1 MRPLR
6 LVLDGFGSYR
16 HRADVDFSDVD
27 FFALTGPTGS
37 GKSTVIDGLCFA
49 LYGTVPRWGKDNVIA
64 HALAPSANACGVCL
78 VFETAGGRYAA
89 VRALARDKKGRVH
102 TKEARLERLD
112 PAVPPHAPLEEIL
125 QASAEQIAEG
135 PDQVS
140 AGAADLLG
148 LSYEHFTQ
156 SVLLP
161 QGRFAEFLQAKPRER
176 QDLLV
181 QLLAFGVYEQIGQR
195 ARERAQRA
203 ADKSA
208 GAQRLRAALA
218 GATEEAEMAA
228 AALVAG
234 LTALAA
240 VVDERLAALAKA
252 VAEADGATV
261 RAQAVR
267 EEAGQLARLRMPP
280 DVPGLAER
288 ITTADAL
295 IAETGQNRDQAEKV
309 EAEIR
314 HARDQLPDKTSLE
327 QFRRADAQRAQQS
340 QLLARQRVALGSSE
354 ASEADLAGQ
363 LDATEREL
371 GDAQSAL
378 AAAGHAHAAAALAQT
393 LRLGDPC
400 PVCSRPVT
408 ELPHEAAPAD
418 LTAAQAR
425 AEAAAKDHR
434 RAQGA
439 YRDAGKAAAGARS
452 AVAATE
458 HRLAEIAASLA
469 GSPGEAEVIASLAA
483 IADADVAVEHAR
495 RRAQAT
501 RAAVTAAQRAR
512 TAITHDERAA
522 WSALSEFRDM
532 VVGLGA
538 PPARETALGTAW
550 QSLVDWAAAQRGERA
565 ACLPELDAQ
574 AALLRD
580 AAGEQA
586 ADLLAVLAG
595 GGIQTAAAVADP
607 AQAPVLVARRRAK
620 AESDLEVVRRD
631 RNRVAELDGQ
641 IAAHRAEEQVAT
653 MLGGLLRANTF
664 ERWLCSEA
672 LDSLV
677 TEASATLM
685 ELSGNQYQLDRDDRN
700 DLVVIDYNDAGT
712 RRPVHTLSG
721 GETFQA
727 SLALALALSHQVIA
741 LSAGMRDLNSMFL
754 DEGFGTLDEDTLDTV
769 ATTLE
774 RLAADSGR
782 MVGVVTHV
790 AALADRVPVRFV
802 VSRDGGSSVL
812 RKERG

>member
-6 LVLDGFGSYR
+6 LLLDGFGSYR
-16 HRADVDFSDVD
+16 HPADADFSDVD

-37 GKSTVIDGLCFA
+37 GKSTLIDGLCFA
-49 LYGTVPRWGKDNVIA
+49 LYGTVPRWGKENVIA
-64 HALAPSANACGVCL
+64 HALAPSANTCRVCL
-78 VFETAGGRYAA
+78 IFETAGGRYAA
-89 VRALARDKKGRVH
+89 VRALARDKNGRVH

-112 PAVPPHAPLEEIL
+112 PAVPPGAPLEEIL
-125 QASAEQIAEG
+125 QASAEQLAEG

-140 AGAADLLG
+140 ASAADLLG

-181 QLLAFGVYEQIGQR
+181 HLLAFGVYERIGQR

-203 ADKSA
+203 ADRMA
-208 GAQRLRAALA
+208 DAQRLRAALA
-218 GATEEAEMAA
+218 GATAEAEAAA
-228 AALVAG
+228 AALVAELAG
-234 LTALAA
+234 LAA
-240 VVDERLAALAKA
+240 VADERLATLMKA
-252 VAEADGATV
+252 IARAGGAA
-261 RAQAVR
+261 AQAQGVR
-267 EEAGQLARLRMPP
+267 EETVRLGALRMPA

-288 ITTADAL
+288 ISTADAL
-295 IAETGQNRDQAEKV
+295 IAEAGQNREQAEKV

-314 HARDQLPDKTSLE
+314 HARDQLPDKAWLE
-327 QFRRADAQRAQQS
+327 QFRHAYAQRQQQSGLLAQQ
-340 QLLARQRVALGSSE
+340 RDALGRSE
-354 ASEADLAGQ
+354 SREADLAGK
-363 LDATEREL
+363 LAAAEAEL

-378 AAAGHAHAAAALAQT
+378 AAARNAHAAAVLAQT
-393 LRLGDPC
+393 LRLGDTC

-408 ELPHEAAPAD
+408 ALPHGMAPAD

-425 AEAAAKDHR
+425 TDAAAKAHT
-434 RAQGA
+434 RAQVA
-439 YRDAGKAAAGARS
+439 HRDAGKAAAGARS
-452 AVAATE
+452 AVEATE
-458 HRLAEIAASLA
+458 RRLAEIAGTLA
-469 GSPGEAEVIASLAA
+469 GAPGEAEVNASLAA
-483 IADADVAVEHAR
+483 TAEAGAALEHAR
-495 RRAQAT
+495 RRAQGT
-501 RAAVTAAQRAR
+501 RAAVAAAERAR
-512 TAITHDERAA
+512 TAIALEERTAWAA
-522 WSALSEFRDM
+522 LAASRDT
-532 VVGLGA
+532 VVGFGA
-538 PPARETALGTAW
+538 PPARETDLATAW
-550 QSLVDWAAAQRGERA
+550 QLLVDWAAGQRGEREA
-565 ACLPELDAQ
+565 RLTELDAEAGALRG
-574 AALLRD
+574 AAR
-580 AAGEQA
+580 EQA
-586 ADLLAVLAG
+586 ADLLALLAG
-595 GGIQTAAAVADP
+595 CGIDTASAVADP
-607 AQAPVLVARRRAK
+607 AQAPVLVARRRAQ
-620 AESDLEVVRRD
+620 AETELDVLRRD
-631 RNRVAELDGQ
+631 RRQVAELDAQ
-641 IAAHRAEEQVAT
+641 VAARREEEQVAN

-812 RKERG
+812 RKERV

>member
-16 HRADVDFSDVD
+16 HPADADFSDID

-37 GKSTVIDGLCFA
+37 GKSTLIDGLCFA
-49 LYGTVPRWGKDNVIA
+49 LYGTVPRWGRENVIA
-64 HALAPSANACGVCL
+64 HALAPSTNTCRVCL
-78 VFETAGGRYAA
+78 IFETAGGRFAA

-112 PAVPPHAPLEEIL
+112 SAVPPDAPLEEIL
-125 QASAEQIAEG
+125 QASAEQLAEG

-140 AGAADLLG
+140 ASAADLVG

-181 QLLAFGVYEQIGQR
+181 QLLAFGVYERIGQR

-203 ADKSA
+203 ADRMA
-208 GAQRLRAALA
+208 DAQRLRGALD
-218 GATEEAEMAA
+218 GATADAEAAA
-228 AALVAG
+228 AALVAE
-234 LTALAA
+234 LTRLAA
-240 VVDERLAALAKA
+240 VADERLATLVNAIAQ
-252 VAEADGATV
+252 ADGAA
-261 RAQAVR
+261 AQARAVR
-267 EEAGQLARLRMPP
+267 EEAARLGGPRMPA

-288 ITTADAL
+288 ISTADAL
-295 IAETGQNRDQAEKV
+295 VAEAGQNRDQAEKV
-309 EAEIR
+309 EAEVR
-314 HARDQLPDKTSLE
+314 HARDQLPDKAWLE
-327 QFRRADAQRAQQS
+327 QFRHAYVQRQQQS
-340 QLLARQRVALGSSE
+340 ELLARQRDALERSE
-354 ASEADLAGQ
+354 ASEADLAGKLQ
-363 LDATEREL
+363 AAEAEL

-378 AAAGHAHAAAALAQT
+378 AAARNAHAAAVLAQT
-393 LRLGDPC
+393 LRLGDTC

-408 ELPHEAAPAD
+408 ALPHGIAPAD
-418 LTAAQAR
+418 LTTAQAG
-425 AEAAAKDHR
+425 ADAAVAGHR
-434 RAQGA
+434 RAQVA
-439 YRDAGKAAAGARS
+439 HLDAGKAAARACS

-458 HRLAEIAASLA
+458 RRLAEIAGNLA
-469 GSPGEAEVIASLAA
+469 GAPGEAEVNTSIAAT
-483 IADADVAVEHAR
+483 ADADAALERAR
-495 RRAQAT
+495 RRAQGA
-501 RAAVTAAQRAR
+501 RAAVTAAGRAR
-512 TAITHDERAA
+512 TAIALEERSAWAA
-522 WSALSEFRDM
+522 LGESRDT

-538 PPARETALGTAW
+538 PPARETDLAAAW
-550 QSLVDWAAAQRGERA
+550 QVLVDWAAARRSEREA
-565 ACLPELDAQ
+565 RLWELDAE
-574 AALLRD
+574 ARALRD
-580 AAGEQA
+580 AASEQA
-586 ADLLAVLAG
+586 ADLLALLASCG
-595 GGIQTAAAVADP
+595 VETAAAVADP
-607 AQAPVLVARRRAK
+607 AQAPVLVARRRAQ
-620 AESDLEVVRRD
+620 AETELDLLRRD
-631 RNRVAELDGQ
+631 RKQAAELDRQ
-641 IAAHRAEEQVAT
+641 IAARRAEEQVAN

-677 TEASATLM
+677 TEASGTLM
-685 ELSGNQYQLDRDDRN
+685 ELSGNQYQLDRDERN
-700 DLVVIDYNDAGT
+700 DLVVIDYSDAGT

-812 RKERG
+812 RKERV